1 MAQNAAMVA
10 ITTTLLATGANA
22 AAAKR
27 RWPCSRPVATA
38 PTA

>member
-1 MAQNAAMVA
+1 MVA

-27 RWPCSRPVATA
+27 RVPWSTAVATEL
-38 PTA
+38 TA